1 MNSTST
7 PQILEDL
14 KVTAEKFLAVYPE
27 ICALV
32 AAQPA
37 TAQISEPIP
46 YQITEKSEEHLISQL
61 LQKLGTPLHIKGY
74 RYLSTAIQ
82 MVSQDYL
89 LLFAVT
95 KELYPS
101 IAKIYDTTP
110 SRVERAMRH
119 AVRVMD
125 RNGGGYYSLNFTSQP
140 TNSEFLAWC
149 VETLK
154 FQK

>member
-32 AAQPA
+32 AAQPVIN
-37 TAQISEPIP
+37 QPVFEPTI
-46 YQITEKSEEHLISQL
+46 ESEEHRISRL

-125 RNGGGYYSLNFTSQP
+125 RNGGGYYTLNFTSQP

-154 FQK
+154 FQA